1 MKQETWLQIFSDP
14 NHIIAEI
21 LWTIIQDGFVIWLL
35 YGVVFKRT
43 ILPKLRK
50 DIHKEIDQEH
60 NINHEED

>member
-1 MKQETWLQIFSDP
+1 MKQETWFQIFSDP

-35 YGVVFKRT
+35 YGVVFKRI

-60 NINHEED
+60 NIDHEED